1 MDAVLKVR
9 KLAWK
14 KGYDV
19 LYLGEFFRVDGSSYH
34 SMKIYNK
41 ETGDS
46 FTESPEACL
55 EWLRD

>member
-1 MDAVLKVR
+1 MDKVLEVR

-34 SMKIYNK
+34 SMKVYNK
-41 ETGDS
+41 TTNES
-46 FTESPEACL
+46 FIGSPDVCL
-55 EWLRD
+55 EWLKD

>member
-1 MDAVLKVR
+1 MDKVLEVR

-34 SMKIYNK
+34 SMKVYNK
-41 ETGDS
+41 ATNES
-46 FTESPEACL
+46 FIGSSEVCL
-55 EWLRD
+55 EWLKD